1 MQGLL
6 VVATNQEIADS
17 FRSRIENFNHSV
29 PWDYFDRS
37 VDLAIYY
44 NDTIPEDDEQ
54 KTNIIQMIQDAMVL
68 AYVARDNV
76 FEVKEEVDDPNPGSE
91 EVPRN

>member
-1 MQGLL
+1 M
-6 VVATNQEIADS
+6 ATNQEIADS
-17 FRSRIENFNHSV
+17 FRSRVDNFNHSV

-44 NDTIPEDDEQ
+44 NDTISEDSDKAQ
-54 KTNIIQMIQDAMVL
+54 PIQMLQDAMVL

-76 FEVKEEVDDPNPGSE
+76 FEVKGEVDDANPG
-91 EVPRN
+91 PA